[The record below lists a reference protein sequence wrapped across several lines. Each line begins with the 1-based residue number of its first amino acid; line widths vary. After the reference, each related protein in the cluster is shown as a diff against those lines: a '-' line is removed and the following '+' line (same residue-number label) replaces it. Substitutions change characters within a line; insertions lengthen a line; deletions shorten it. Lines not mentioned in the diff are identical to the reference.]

1 MNKVISMQNDR
12 NIVNYIKSKYPH
24 NLDIYS
30 LYDLK
35 CSIVYWMYDEEGIDA
50 NEIELDEDKLR
61 LIDKY
66 VETNKLVLDTKK
78 YPTEPQLAELLNI
91 ETPEYNTKL
100 WIKHSPSLS
109 GCARRVYIN
118 LNTSNLPKEVAD
130 TVKKTKV
137 YYNIVTNKIVCDF
150 TRVYND
156 ISILDEA
163 QNHIKAVTT
172 EIQKVI
178 AKILKDNGYWKT
190 IVSVRQRHFS
200 WVD

>member
-1 MNKVISMQNDR
+1 MNKAISMQNDR

-24 NLDIYS
+24 NLDIYC

-35 CSIVYWMYDEEGIDA
+35 RSIIIWMYDEEGIDA
-50 NEIELDEDKLR
+50 YEIELDEDKLR

-66 VETNKLVLDTKK
+66 IEINKLVLDTKK
-78 YPTEPQLAELLNI
+78 YPTEPQLAALLNF
-91 ETPEYNTKL
+91 ETQEYSTRL

-130 TVKKTKV
+130 TIKKAKV
-137 YYNIVTNKIVCDF
+137 YYNIVTNKIVCNV
-150 TRVYND
+150 TLVYNL
-156 ISILDEA
+156 STLDEA
-163 QNHIKAVTT
+163 KNHIKAVTP
-172 EIQKVI
+172 EIEKVI

>member
-1 MNKVISMQNDR
+1 MNKAIGVQNDR
-12 NIVNYIKSKYPH
+12 NIDNYIKSNYQH
-24 NLDIYS
+24 NLDILS
-30 LYDLK
+30 VYDLRR
-35 CSIVYWMYDEEGIDA
+35 SIIVWMYDDEGIDT
-50 NEIELDEDKLR
+50 NEIELDEDMLR
-61 LIDKY
+61 LVDKY
-66 VETNKLVLDTKK
+66 IVNEKLVLDTKK
-78 YPTEPQLAELLNI
+78 YPTEPQLAALLNI
-91 ETPEYNTKL
+91 ETPEYKTAL

-130 TVKKTKV
+130 TVKKSKV

-156 ISILDEA
+156 ISIIDEA
-163 QNHIKAVTT
+163 QNHIKAVTP
-172 EIQKVI
+172 EIEKVI

-190 IVSVRQRHFS
+190 IVSVRQSHMS